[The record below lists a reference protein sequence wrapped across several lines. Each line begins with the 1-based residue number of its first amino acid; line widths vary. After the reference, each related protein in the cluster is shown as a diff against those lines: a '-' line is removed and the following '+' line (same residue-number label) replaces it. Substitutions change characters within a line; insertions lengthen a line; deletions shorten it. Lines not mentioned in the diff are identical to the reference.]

1 MKTSNVILGIAAGM
15 AAGAIIG
22 VLMAPSSGDDTRKKI
37 VSKTQD
43 AVVDLKN
50 RFNSLVDGFVDHKEE
65 MLQVAKNKVTDM
77 TNKVSDKVTDKVA
90 DVSRKFNT

>member
-1 MKTSNVILGIAAGM
+1 MRTSNVILGIAAGM

-37 VSKTQD
+37 VSRTQD

-50 RFNSLVDGFVDHKEE
+50 RFNALVDGFVDHQED
-65 MLQVAKNKVTDM
+65 MLQTAKNKVTDM
-77 TNKVSDKVTDKVA
+77 TNRVSDKVTDKMSDVA
-90 DVSRKFNT
+90 RKVNT